1 MGVGADASG
10 GRIAELLKVGASGSG
25 VVTRSGAWTWS
36 SATERRALECCS
48 FSSRRERY
56 CEAVGDDLPSAQKK
70 PFATIP
76 NAFVLHSTL
85 KIYKETSSG

>member
-48 FSSRRERY
+48 FSSRRER
-56 CEAVGDDLPSAQKK
+56 
-70 PFATIP
+70 
-76 NAFVLHSTL
+76 
-85 KIYKETSSG
+85 